1 MSSKSK
7 NFRRRADDDDEN
19 NEDNGTN
26 GGGVPSKAKANA
38 IKSSSKPTPSEK
50 SKKTHQKL
58 LSFAED
64 DEDSESPFSRPPKS
78 SSSSRLA
85 RHTSSH
91 KIVSGKDRV
100 GSSPASVPVPSNVQ
114 PQAGQYTK
122 EALLELQK
130 NTRTLASSSSRLRPS
145 ASDLKPASTSEPVI
159 VLKGLVKPVL
169 GTGKDDEMNE
179 DKLRTDQETDSLK
192 RHKDDAERRLGLMGI
207 GKGEALEGKD
217 SGIPDQEMINAI
229 RAKRERLRQ
238 SRAAA
243 PDYIS
248 LDGGSNHGAAEGL
261 SDEEPEFQTRIAM
274 LGEVGSAKKGVFE
287 DVDERAVRAGQLT
300 VEDDEDEEERKWE
313 EEQFRKGLGKRMDE
327 GTGAVSRTVITA
339 QSAQPQSYMYTT
351 PVSYSSVASIA
362 TGPPSI
368 GGVIGGLPMGE
379 TMSISQQAEI
389 AKQALRD
396 NMRRLRETHGKT
408 TTSLARADENVS
420 TSLRN
425 ITDLEKSLSG
435 AGEKYIFMQ
444 KLRDF
449 ISVICDFLQHKAP
462 YIEELEEQTQE
473 LHKKRA
479 SAILERRAAD
489 IDDELPEIQAAV
501 DAAMSVLKKGGSNAA
516 TVAAATSAAVAASAA
531 IRQQKNLP
539 VKLDDFGRDLNLQ
552 KRMDMDRRAAARQRR
567 RARSDSKRM
576 SAAKNNVSYTKVEGE
591 SSTDESD
598 DESKAYKSSRD
609 LLLQTAEGIFSD
621 AAQEYSQLSLVKE
634 RFEKWKRL
642 YPGSYRDAYMSLSIP
657 AIFSPYVRLEL
668 LKWDPLHEDV
678 DFYDMR
684 WHSLLFDYG
693 VPENGSE
700 FSPDDADA
708 DLVPGLVEKV
718 ALPILHHDIAHCWDM
733 LSARETKNAVSATS
747 LIINYVPASSEA
759 LKELIATIHDR
770 LAEAVSDLVVPAWSA
785 VVMKAVPNAARMAAY
800 RFGVAVR
807 LMRNICMWKDIL
819 AMPVLEKLALD
830 ELLGRKVLP
839 HVQNLTPEIHDAITR
854 TERIIASLSGV
865 WAGASVVGARSG
877 RLQPLVDYVKTLG
890 KTLEKRHVSETE
902 TSGLA
907 RRLKKMLVELNEYD
921 EARAIS
927 RTFHLKEAL

>member
-700 FSPDDADA
+700 FSPEDADA

-733 LSARETKNAVSATS
+733 LSTRETKNAVSATS

-839 HVQNLTPEIHDAITR
+839 YVQNLTPEIHDAITR

>member
-7 NFRRRADDDDEN
+7 NFRRRADDDDGN

-38 IKSSSKPTPSEK
+38 IKSSSKPNPSEK

-217 SGIPDQEMINAI
+217 LGIPDQEMINAI

-576 SAAKNNVSYTKVEGE
+576 SAAKNNVSYTKIEGE

-634 RFEKWKRL
+634 RLEKWKRL

>member
-145 ASDLKPASTSEPVI
+145 GSDLKPASTSEPVI

-567 RARSDSKRM
+567 RARSDSTRM
-576 SAAKNNVSYTKVEGE
+576 SAAKNNVSYTKIEGE

-839 HVQNLTPEIHDAITR
+839 YVQNLTPEIHDAITR

>member
-567 RARSDSKRM
+567 RARSDCKRM

-700 FSPDDADA
+700 FSPEDADA

-733 LSARETKNAVSATS
+733 LSTRETKNAVSATS

-839 HVQNLTPEIHDAITR
+839 YVQNLTPEIHDAITR

>member
-130 NTRTLASSSSRLRPS
+130 NTRTLASSSSRVRPS

-567 RARSDSKRM
+567 RARSDCKRM
-576 SAAKNNVSYTKVEGE
+576 SAAKNNVSYTKIEGE

-700 FSPDDADA
+700 FSPEDADA

-733 LSARETKNAVSATS
+733 LSTRETKNAVSATS

>member
-145 ASDLKPASTSEPVI
+145 ASDLKPASASEPVI

-819 AMPVLEKLALD
+819 AMPVLEKLALE

>member
-130 NTRTLASSSSRLRPS
+130 NTRTLASSSSRVRPS

>member
-145 ASDLKPASTSEPVI
+145 ASDLKPASASEPVI

-516 TVAAATSAAVAASAA
+516 TVAAGTSAAVAASAA

-576 SAAKNNVSYTKVEGE
+576 SAAKNNVSYTKIEGE

-839 HVQNLTPEIHDAITR
+839 YVQNLTPEIHDAITR

>member
-7 NFRRRADDDDEN
+7 NFRRRADDDDDN
-19 NEDNGTN
+19 KEDNGTN
-26 GGGVPSKAKANA
+26 GGGVPSKDKANPL
-38 IKSSSKPTPSEK
+38 KSSSKPNPSEK
-50 SKKTHQKL
+50 PKKTHQKL

-64 DEDSESPFSRPPKS
+64 DEDSESPFSRPRKS

-100 GSSPASVPVPSNVQ
+100 GSSPASVPVLSNVQ

-130 NTRTLASSSSRLRPS
+130 NTRTLASSSSRSRPP
-145 ASDLKPASTSEPVI
+145 ASDLKPASTAEPVI

-169 GTGKDDEMNE
+169 GIGKDDETDE
-179 DKLRTDQETDSLK
+179 GKLRTDQETDSLESD
-192 RHKDDAERRLGLMGI
+192 KDDAERRLGLMGI

-217 SGIPDQEMINAI
+217 SGIPDQAMINAI

-274 LGEVGSAKKGVFE
+274 FGEVGSAKKGVFE
-287 DVDERAVRAGQLT
+287 DVDERALRAGQLT

-327 GTGAVSRTVITA
+327 GAGAVSRTVTTA
-339 QSAQPQSYMYTT
+339 PSAQPQSYMYAT
-351 PVSYSSVASIA
+351 PVSYSSVASTPA
-362 TGPPSI
+362 GPPSI

-425 ITDLEKSLSG
+425 ITDLEKSLSA

-462 YIEELEEQTQE
+462 YIEELEEQMQE

-479 SAILERRAAD
+479 SAIFERRAAD
-489 IDDELPEIQAAV
+489 IDDEMPEIQAAV
-501 DAAMSVLKKGGSNAA
+501 DAAMSVLNKGGGNAA
-516 TVAAATSAAVAASAA
+516 TVAAATSAALAASAA

-552 KRMDMDRRAAARQRR
+552 KRMDIDRRAAARQRR
-567 RARSDSKRM
+567 RARSDSKRI
-576 SAAKNNVSYTKVEGE
+576 SAVKNNVSHTKMEGE

-598 DESKAYKSSRD
+598 DDSKAYKSSRD

-634 RFEKWKRL
+634 RFERWKRL
-642 YPGSYRDAYMSLSIP
+642 YSGSYRDAYMSLSIP

-684 WHSLLFDYG
+684 WHSLLFDFG
-693 VPENGSE
+693 VPEDGSE
-700 FSPDDADA
+700 FGPDDADA
-708 DLVPGLVEKV
+708 DLVPSLVEKV

-733 LSARETKNAVSATS
+733 LSTRETKNAVAATS

-759 LKELIATIHDR
+759 LKELIATIRDR
-770 LAEAVSDLVVPAWSA
+770 LAEAVSDLVVPTWSA

-807 LMRNICMWKDIL
+807 LMRNICMWKDVL

-839 HVQNLTPEIHDAITR
+839 HVQNLTAEIHDAITR

-865 WAGASVVGARSG
+865 WAGASVTGARSG
-877 RLQPLVDYVKTLG
+877 KLQPLVDYVKTLG
-890 KTLEKRHVSETE
+890 KTLDKRHVSETE

-921 EARAIS
+921 EARAIL

>member
-130 NTRTLASSSSRLRPS
+130 NTRTLASSSSRVRPS

-576 SAAKNNVSYTKVEGE
+576 SAAKNNVSYTKIEGE

-700 FSPDDADA
+700 FSPEDADA

-839 HVQNLTPEIHDAITR
+839 YVQNLTPEIHDAITR

>member
-130 NTRTLASSSSRLRPS
+130 NTRTLASSSSRVRPS

-567 RARSDSKRM
+567 RARSDSTRM
-576 SAAKNNVSYTKVEGE
+576 SAAKNNVSYTKIEGE

-621 AAQEYSQLSLVKE
+621 AAQEYSQLSLVEE

-684 WHSLLFDYG
+684 W
-693 VPENGSE
+693 
-700 FSPDDADA
+700 
-708 DLVPGLVEKV
+708 
-718 ALPILHHDIAHCWDM
+718 
-733 LSARETKNAVSATS
+733 SA
-747 LIINYVPASSEA
+747 
-759 LKELIATIHDR
+759 
-770 LAEAVSDLVVPAWSA
+770 
-785 VVMKAVPNAARMAAY
+785 
-800 RFGVAVR
+800 FVAV
-807 LMRNICMWKDIL
+807 
-819 AMPVLEKLALD
+819 
-830 ELLGRKVLP
+830 
-839 HVQNLTPEIHDAITR
+839 
-854 TERIIASLSGV
+854 
-865 WAGASVVGARSG
+865 
-877 RLQPLVDYVKTLG
+877 
-890 KTLEKRHVSETE
+890 
-902 TSGLA
+902 
-907 RRLKKMLVELNEYD
+907 
-921 EARAIS
+921 
-927 RTFHLKEAL
+927 

>member
-145 ASDLKPASTSEPVI
+145 GSDLKPASTSEPVI

-567 RARSDSKRM
+567 RARSDSTRM
-576 SAAKNNVSYTKVEGE
+576 SAAKNNVSYTKIEGE

-621 AAQEYSQLSLVKE
+621 AAQEYSQLSLVEE

-839 HVQNLTPEIHDAITR
+839 YVQNLTPEIHDAITR

>member
-435 AGEKYIFMQ
+435 AGEQYIFMQ

-567 RARSDSKRM
+567 RARSDCKRM

-700 FSPDDADA
+700 FSPEDADA

-733 LSARETKNAVSATS
+733 LSTRETKNAVSATS

>member
-1 MSSKSK
+1 
-7 NFRRRADDDDEN
+7 
-19 NEDNGTN
+19 
-26 GGGVPSKAKANA
+26 
-38 IKSSSKPTPSEK
+38 
-50 SKKTHQKL
+50 
-58 LSFAED
+58 
-64 DEDSESPFSRPPKS
+64 
-78 SSSSRLA
+78 
-85 RHTSSH
+85 
-91 KIVSGKDRV
+91 
-100 GSSPASVPVPSNVQ
+100 
-114 PQAGQYTK
+114 
-122 EALLELQK
+122 
-130 NTRTLASSSSRLRPS
+130 
-145 ASDLKPASTSEPVI
+145 
-159 VLKGLVKPVL
+159 
-169 GTGKDDEMNE
+169 
-179 DKLRTDQETDSLK
+179 
-192 RHKDDAERRLGLMGI
+192 MGI

-567 RARSDSKRM
+567 RARSDSTRM
-576 SAAKNNVSYTKVEGE
+576 SAAKNNVSYTKIEGE

-621 AAQEYSQLSLVKE
+621 AAQEYSQLSLVEE

-684 WHSLLFDYG
+684 W
-693 VPENGSE
+693 
-700 FSPDDADA
+700 
-708 DLVPGLVEKV
+708 
-718 ALPILHHDIAHCWDM
+718 
-733 LSARETKNAVSATS
+733 SA
-747 LIINYVPASSEA
+747 
-759 LKELIATIHDR
+759 
-770 LAEAVSDLVVPAWSA
+770 
-785 VVMKAVPNAARMAAY
+785 
-800 RFGVAVR
+800 FVAV
-807 LMRNICMWKDIL
+807 
-819 AMPVLEKLALD
+819 
-830 ELLGRKVLP
+830 
-839 HVQNLTPEIHDAITR
+839 
-854 TERIIASLSGV
+854 
-865 WAGASVVGARSG
+865 
-877 RLQPLVDYVKTLG
+877 
-890 KTLEKRHVSETE
+890 
-902 TSGLA
+902 
-907 RRLKKMLVELNEYD
+907 
-921 EARAIS
+921 
-927 RTFHLKEAL
+927 

>member
-7 NFRRRADDDDEN
+7 NFRRRADDEDEN

-26 GGGVPSKAKANA
+26 GGGVPSKAKANP

-169 GTGKDDEMNE
+169 GTGKEDEMNE
-179 DKLRTDQETDSLK
+179 DKLRTDQEPDSLQ

-229 RAKRERLRQ
+229 RAKRERLRK

-351 PVSYSSVASIA
+351 PASYSSVASIV

-379 TMSISQQAEI
+379 AMSISQQAEI

-462 YIEELEEQTQE
+462 YIEELEEQSQE

-501 DAAMSVLKKGGSNAA
+501 DAAMSVLNKGGSNAA
-516 TVAAATSAAVAASAA
+516 TVAAATSAALAASAA

-576 SAAKNNVSYTKVEGE
+576 SASKNNVSYTKIEGE

-598 DESKAYKSSRD
+598 DESEAYKSSRD

-684 WHSLLFDYG
+684 W
-693 VPENGSE
+693 
-700 FSPDDADA
+700 
-708 DLVPGLVEKV
+708 
-718 ALPILHHDIAHCWDM
+718 
-733 LSARETKNAVSATS
+733 SA
-747 LIINYVPASSEA
+747 
-759 LKELIATIHDR
+759 
-770 LAEAVSDLVVPAWSA
+770 
-785 VVMKAVPNAARMAAY
+785 
-800 RFGVAVR
+800 FVAV
-807 LMRNICMWKDIL
+807 
-819 AMPVLEKLALD
+819 
-830 ELLGRKVLP
+830 
-839 HVQNLTPEIHDAITR
+839 
-854 TERIIASLSGV
+854 
-865 WAGASVVGARSG
+865 
-877 RLQPLVDYVKTLG
+877 
-890 KTLEKRHVSETE
+890 
-902 TSGLA
+902 
-907 RRLKKMLVELNEYD
+907 
-921 EARAIS
+921 
-927 RTFHLKEAL
+927 